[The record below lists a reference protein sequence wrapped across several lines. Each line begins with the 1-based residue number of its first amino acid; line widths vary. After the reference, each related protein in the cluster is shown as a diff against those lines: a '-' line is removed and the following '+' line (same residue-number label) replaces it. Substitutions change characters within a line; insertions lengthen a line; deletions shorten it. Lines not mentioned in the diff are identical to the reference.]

1 MYTIEIA
8 TSDYRTTQ
16 AAVEGGAHRIELCA
30 NLAEGGT
37 TPGYGHIRRCREAF
51 ALPIWPIVRRRG
63 GDFLYNDAE
72 FDMMKLDIALCRDL
86 GCDGIVTGL
95 LLSNGEVDRDRLSQ
109 LIELAYPM
117 PVTFHRA
124 FDRCLHPL
132 EAMETLIS
140 LGVERILTSGQQPTA
155 PEGVALIRELQEKAS
170 GRITILPGSGVRPEN
185 IRSLAEQTGCTEFH
199 GSLRR
204 REPSAMQFRHPAFAQ
219 DPDSY
224 ENNSIDVA
232 EVKALIAALDN

>member
-1 MYTIEIA
+1 MYTIEVA
-8 TSDYRTTQ
+8 TSDYLTTQ
-16 AAVEGGAHRIELCA
+16 AAVAGGAHRIELCA

-37 TPGYGHIRRCREAF
+37 TPGYGHIRRCRESF
-51 ALPIWPIVRRRG
+51 ALPVWPIIRPRG

-72 FDMMKLDIALCRDL
+72 FDIMKLDIALCRDL

-95 LLSNGEVDRDRLSQ
+95 LLPNGEVDKDRLGK

-124 FDRCLHPL
+124 FDRCLDPF
-132 EAMETLIS
+132 EALETLIS
-140 LGVERILTSGQQPTA
+140 LGVERILTSGQRPTA
-155 PEGVALIRELQEKAS
+155 PEGISLIKELQEKAA

-185 IRSLAEQTGCTEFH
+185 IRLLAEQTGCTEFH
-199 GSLRR
+199 ASLRR
-204 REPSAMQFRHPAFAQ
+204 REASLMQFRHPAFAD